1 MEGGL
6 VSSFGPRLGEAAVA
20 LNKLLVE
27 NTK

>member
-1 MEGGL
+1 MDGGL
-6 VSSFGPRLGEAAVA
+6 VSGFGPRLGEAAVS